1 MKIHV
6 DRELCEGNSVCV
18 ALAPALFDLDD
29 DNMAVPLAE
38 NPEGEALA
46 EAERAANGC
55 PREAIVLDG

>member
-1 MKIHV
+1 MKIRV

-29 DNMAVPLAE
+29 DNMAVPMVE
-38 NPEGEALA
+38 NPAAEAMA

-55 PREAIVLDG
+55 PREAIALDG

>member
-1 MKIHV
+1 MKIRV

-29 DNMAVPLAE
+29 DNMAVLLVE
-38 NPEGEALA
+38 NPAAEAMA

-55 PREAIVLDG
+55 PREAIALDG